1 MEILDAIQPLPELI
15 IQLPHRFYSV
25 SWSELSVLTL
35 ARPLVAFVAIYL
47 ALVLKSSSDASFPG
61 PRPWPVVGNLPL
73 LYRCHAEKQFLLW
86 SKQLGDVIQVRF
98 GSMTVIV
105 VNSASSAKE
114 IFTGSAAALSSRPI
128 FHTFHRQSFLSII
141 RSYEAQFIA
150 GTLGPTIGTAVY
162 GDALKR
168 GRKATAAELS
178 KPAVKNNLEKIDL
191 ETRHFMHELLSYG
204 RAGNAPLQVSKL
216 IKRMALSIS
225 MSICYGRRMYLG
237 DPLTQEIIEV
247 EHEILKLRSMTDNL
261 QDFLPVMRI
270 WPFNLYRGEAVKLC
284 ERRDAYVRHLNEEV
298 KEKMRSNTHETC
310 LWSKNEAAAHPLPLT
325 ELSTV
330 LLTFL
335 SGGLATESNTIYW
348 GLILLATRADIQQ
361 TALSHIQK
369 VHGDVEDV
377 FGAALQD
384 TEDIPYISALVREIL
399 RINARFYTPSRLS
412 LPRLAVQSIVYQDK
426 IIPEGSTV
434 VLNTFACNRDPKLY
448 RDPDTFRPERWLED
462 PDQPIFSYGL
472 GYRMCAGYTLA
483 NHVMYTLFVRLIAS
497 FEICAEPGIDPD
509 PILGCENP
517 AHQAMAPR
525 PTGLY
530 FKPRDTIAL
539 ARALK
544 RNVGEQL

>member
-1 MEILDAIQPLPELI
+1 MEIFEVFQPLPELLV
-15 IQLPHRFYSV
+15 QLPHRFYQL
-25 SWSELSVLTL
+25 SWPELSILSL
-35 ARPLVAFVAIYL
+35 LRPLIACIAIYL
-47 ALVLKSSSDASFPG
+47 AIFLKSSSTASFPG
-61 PRPWPVVGNLPL
+61 PRPWPIVGNLPS
-73 LYRCHAEKQFLLW
+73 LYRCHAERQFFLW

-98 GSMTVIV
+98 GNMTVIV
-105 VNSASSAKE
+105 VNSAASAKE

-128 FHTFHRQSFLSII
+128 FHTFH
-141 RSYEAQFIA
+141 QFIA

-178 KPAVKNNLEKIDL
+178 KPAVKANLDKIDL
-191 ETRHFMHELLSYG
+191 ETRHFIHELLSYG
-204 RAGNAPLQVSKL
+204 SEGLAPLHVSKL
-216 IKRMALSIS
+216 VKRLALSLS

-261 QDFLPVMRI
+261 QDFVPMLRV
-270 WPFNLYRGEAVKLC
+270 WPFNRYRGSAVKLC
-284 ERRDAYVRHLNEEV
+284 ERRDAYVRQLNEEV
-298 KEKMRSNTHETC
+298 EAKMLNNTHEQC
-310 LWSKNEAAAHPLPLT
+310 LWAKNEQAAHPLPLT

-348 GLILLATRADIQQ
+348 GLILLATRPDIQQ
-361 TALSHIQK
+361 TALDHIQRAYP
-369 VHGDVEDV
+369 DVEQAFEGTV
-377 FGAALQD
+377 RD

-399 RINARFYTPSRLS
+399 RFYTPSRLA
-412 LPRLAVQSIVYQDK
+412 LPRLAVQSIAYKDK

-434 VLNTFACNRDPKLY
+434 VLNTFACNRDPTLY
-448 RDPDTFRPERWLED
+448 RDPDVFRPERWFED

-483 NHVMYTLFVRLIAS
+483 NHVMYTLFTRLIAS
-497 FEICAEPGIDPD
+497 FEICAGPGIDAD
-509 PILGCENP
+509 PISGCEDP

-530 FKPRDTIAL
+530 FKPRDATLLKSAL
-539 ARALK
+539 ARDIYH
-544 RNVGEQL
+544 QI

>member
-1 MEILDAIQPLPELI
+1 MEIFEVFQPLPDLVV
-15 IQLPHRFYSV
+15 QLPHRFYQL
-25 SWSELSVLTL
+25 SWPELSILSFI
-35 ARPLVAFVAIYL
+35 RPLIACVAIYL
-47 ALVLKSSSDASFPG
+47 ALVLKSSSTANFPG
-61 PRPWPVVGNLPL
+61 PRPWPIVGNLPS

-98 GSMTVIV
+98 GNMPVIV
-105 VNSASSAKE
+105 VNSAASAKE

-128 FHTFHRQSFLSII
+128 FHTFH
-141 RSYEAQFIA
+141 QFIA

-178 KPAVKNNLEKIDL
+178 KPAVKANLDKIDL
-191 ETRHFMHELLSYG
+191 ETRHFIHELLSYG
-204 RAGNAPLQVSKL
+204 SEGLTPLHVSKL
-216 IKRMALSIS
+216 VKRLALSLS

-261 QDFLPVMRI
+261 QDFVPMLRV
-270 WPFNLYRGEAVKLC
+270 WPFNRYRGAAVKLC
-284 ERRDAYVRHLNEEV
+284 ERRDAYVRQLNEEI
-298 KEKMRSNTHETC
+298 KNKMRNNTNEQC
-310 LWSKNEAAAHPLPLT
+310 LWAKNEASAHPLPLS

-348 GLILLATRADIQQ
+348 GLILLATRPDIQEN
-361 TALSHIQK
+361 ALHHIQK
-369 VHGDVEDV
+369 AYPDVGQA
-377 FGAALQD
+377 FGSGLRD

-399 RINARFYTPSRLS
+399 RFYTPSRLA
-412 LPRLAVQSIVYQDK
+412 LPRLAVQPIVYQGK
-426 IIPEGSTV
+426 VIPEGSTV
-434 VLNTFACNRDPKLY
+434 VINTFACNRDPKLF
-448 RDPDTFRPERWLED
+448 RDPDTFRPERWFED

-483 NHVMYTLFVRLIAS
+483 NHVMYTLFTRLIAS
-497 FEICAEPGIDPD
+497 FEICAGPGIDAD
-509 PILGCENP
+509 PITGCEDP

-530 FKPRDTIAL
+530 FKPRDAVLLKGAL
-539 ARALK
+539 LRDLYHQ
-544 RNVGEQL
+544 V